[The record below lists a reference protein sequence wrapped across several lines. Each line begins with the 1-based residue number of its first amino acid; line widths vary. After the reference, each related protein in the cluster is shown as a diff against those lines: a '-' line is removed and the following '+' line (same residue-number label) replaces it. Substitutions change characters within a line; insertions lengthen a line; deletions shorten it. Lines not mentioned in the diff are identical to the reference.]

1 MKQQYNKLWFIKD
14 KKINETTK
22 QQYIW
27 EKNSWSSHWEKL
39 CFLRNTPK
47 KIPGVAT
54 GDDADKDNGTCLPND
69 DEMST

>member
-27 EKNSWSSHWEKL
+27 GKFLEKISGAPMWKNYA
-39 CFLRNTPK
+39 F
-47 KIPGVAT
+47 
-54 GDDADKDNGTCLPND
+54 
-69 DEMST
+69 